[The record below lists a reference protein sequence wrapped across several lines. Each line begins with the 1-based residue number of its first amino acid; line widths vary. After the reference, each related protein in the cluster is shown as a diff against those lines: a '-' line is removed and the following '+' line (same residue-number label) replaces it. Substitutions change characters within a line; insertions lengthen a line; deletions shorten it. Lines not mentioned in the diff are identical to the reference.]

1 MTPQEKAQELVDK
14 YYQLAESIEWTDEQT
29 SLKAEKFND
38 ELGSDV
44 LKYWNELSKQSA
56 LIAVD
61 EIILSAPFE
70 PVDTDW
76 DEAGASAQYWYPQK
90 LEDSAKWWGEVK
102 QEIEL
107 L

>member
-1 MTPQEKAQELVDK
+1 MTPKEKAAELVDK
-14 YYQLAESIEWTDEQT
+14 FKKVELYHSMEPTDFDCEIKDISSASFT
-29 SLKAEKFND
+29 A
-38 ELGSDV
+38 
-44 LKYWNELSKQSA
+44 KQCA

-76 DEAGASAQYWYPQK
+76 DEAGSSAQYWYPQK

-102 QEIEL
+102 KEIEKL
-107 L
+107 

>member
-1 MTPQEKAQELVDK
+1 MTPKEKAEELVK
-14 YYQLAESIEWTDEQT
+14 KFGTYAVMWSGGIEVERQ
-29 SLKAEKFND
+29 N
-38 ELGSDV
+38 V
-44 LKYWNELSKQSA
+44 KQCA

-102 QEIEL
+102 QEIEKL
-107 L
+107 